1 MSADP
6 SAESLAQYL
15 TRRLVAEK
23 GFVPGHIVEAAEL
36 AAAVDQ
42 VLTLDNGT
50 GFVMLALIDHDRR
63 DGAAARNFSLTQADL
78 VRIGQACLP
87 FAPTFNGAKLP
98 VGIQLWHLNAPAS
111 PARCERLTALHRS
124 PGFEKVSV
132 AGFVLDPTATD
143 PAARVWTTLPW
154 YKASHP
160 GPRWLR
166 ALLSSPRL
174 SAAELARAQGVA
186 AGDPAVRRPVLTW
199 AIIAALTAVYGGE
212 LLARPAGA
220 AGFSPDITTLVSLGG
235 LARELVTD
243 GGEWWRT
250 LTAACLH
257 GSPVHLLMNG
267 VALLMAGVV
276 LEHLLG
282 RAWLAALFFVGA
294 LGGSLMGLAINP
306 GNLVS
311 VGASGAIM
319 GLLAAALVAAMRLPE
334 GPARSHVQGTM
345 ARVLIPSLLPLASV
359 GGARVDYAAHF
370 GGAIAG
376 ALVGLALWK
385 TWDAGS
391 PTPRGRR
398 LALGIT
404 LLGMIGLAWGGY
416 GVVQTRGVAT
426 ALAPQEEIARVATG
440 TASPATLDALVRRW
454 PRDPRA
460 RFVRAAARI
469 NGDNPAGAEEDLRAA
484 LADERVL
491 RTGFRDRRLEIEV
504 RTLLAQVLAQR
515 GEEAEAR
522 AVVAPVC
529 HAGAGGRAP
538 TGLAMLG
545 LCERP

>member
-1 MSADP
+1 MSAAP

-23 GFVPGHIVEAAEL
+23 GFVSGHVVAAAEL

-50 GFVMLALIDHDRR
+50 GFVMIALIDHDRR
-63 DGAAARNFSLTQADL
+63 DGAAARNFSLTQSDL

-111 PARCERLTALHRS
+111 PARCERLAALHRS

-143 PAARVWTTLPW
+143 PTARVWTTLPW
-154 YKASHP
+154 YKISHP

-174 SAAELARAQGVA
+174 SAEDLARSLGVA
-186 AGDPAVRRPVLTW
+186 AGDPTVRRPVLTW
-199 AIIAALTAVYGGE
+199 TLIAALTAIFGIE
-212 LLARPAGA
+212 LVARPTGA

-235 LARELVTD
+235 LARELATD

-257 GSPVHLLMNG
+257 GSPAHLLMNG
-267 VALLMAGVV
+267 VALLMSGVV

-334 GPARSHVQGTM
+334 GPARSHVQGAM

-385 TWDAGS
+385 TWDADS

-398 LALGIT
+398 VALGIT

-416 GVVQTRGVAT
+416 GVAQTRGVAT

-440 TASPATLDALVRRW
+440 TAPPAMLDALVQRW
-454 PRDPRA
+454 PRDPRV

-469 NGDNPAGAEEDLRAA
+469 NSDNPAGAEDDLRAA
-484 LADERVL
+484 LADDRVL

-504 RTLLAQVLAQR
+504 RTLLAQVLTQR

-522 AVVAPVC
+522 AVVAPIC
-529 HAGAGGRAP
+529 HLGAQGRAP
-538 TGLAMLG
+538 TGLTLLG